1 MSINWTIPRS
11 SQFIPTKN
19 IFTANF
25 NNPIIGKYSFDVPA
39 NKNIELIE
47 MKKNSVYLIERLS
60 VGGNIGEEDY
70 FSALEIPP
78 ELILK
83 KSISGERVY
92 PRPIPVLN
100 YCDGAEVVA
109 WVLSAKMKD
118 VLTCTLSGLL
128 RQTAALNG
136 VIAINLSVSFSI
148 YEITNTKFYARFSGR
163 EGPKVGEQVSGGTVP
178 DCTLCGF

>member
-1 MSINWTIPRS
+1 MSISWTIPRS

-19 IFTANF
+19 IFTATF
-25 NNPIIGKYSFDVPA
+25 NNPVLGKYSFDVPA
-39 NKNIELIE
+39 NKNVELIE
-47 MKKNSVYLIERLS
+47 MKKNAVYLIERLS
-60 VGGNIGEEDY
+60 VGGNVGEEEY

-83 KSISGERVY
+83 KSISEERVY

-109 WVLSAKMKD
+109 WVLSAKRKD
-118 VLTCTLSGLL
+118 YLTCTISGLL
-128 RQTAALNG
+128 RQTAVLNG
-136 VIAINLSVSFSI
+136 VPSISLSISFSI
-148 YEITNTKFYARFSGR
+148 YEITNTNFYARFAGR
-163 EGPKVGEQVSGGTVP
+163 EGIKVGEQVSGGPLP